1 MRLPWSGGYASA
13 ILATRYGV
21 SFWLCLPLSG
31 LVSAA
36 LGALIGWP
44 VLRLK
49 GVYFAMTTLSL
60 TEAIRLLALNGGDL
74 TKGATGIVNIPRPGA
89 IRIFGL
95 TIVPEFNGADP
106 LPFYFLA
113 CALLVLG
120 LAGVWRL
127 STSRLGWVF
136 RSLRQNE
143 DLATS
148 IGINVAKYRVI
159 AFGVCCFM
167 GGIGGAFFAVFHQ
180 NIYPATYT
188 ISDSVNFMLYCF
200 LGGLSYIFG
209 PVVGAF
215 LLVIAFELLHAVQ
228 DYQALIYGVLM
239 IVCMLWLPNG
249 ILSLGLRPEGKRR
262 REGLTMAILDVQGI
276 TKRFGG
282 LTAVNSVSFSVEKGA
297 ILSVIGPNGAGKST
311 LFKLISSF
319 VTPTSGRV
327 NFDGQNDHRS
337 ASRMRWLDAGVVRTF
352 QETTIFKEMT
362 ALQNVIV
369 AHQLRCSGLEFRRLF
384 LERHGAC

>member
-1 MRLPWSGGYASA
+1 MGLDINQLTGSPGSVGAAVASEHIPLTPRQKLRFAALVLILFIAIPVLLGRSPYFITVLTNAAILSFISLGVWVTFSIGRMNLAQGAFALVGGYAGA

-31 LVSAA
+31 LVSAVV
-36 LGALIGWP
+36 GALIGWP

-60 TEAIRLLALNGGDL
+60 TEAIRLLALNGGDI
-74 TKGATGIVNIPRPGA
+74 TNGATGIVNIPRPGA
-89 IRIFGL
+89 IRILGL

-120 LAGVWRL
+120 LVAVWRL

-167 GGIGGAFFAVFHQ
+167 GGIGGAFFAAFHQ

-188 ISDSVNFMLYCF
+188 ISVSVNFMLYCF

-215 LLVIAFELLHAVQ
+215 LLVIAFEVLQAVQ
-228 DYQALIYGVLM
+228 NYQALIYGILM
-239 IVCMLWLPNG
+239 IACMLWLPNG
-249 ILSLGLRPEGKRR
+249 ILSLGLRH
-262 REGLTMAILDVQGI
+262 
-276 TKRFGG
+276 
-282 LTAVNSVSFSVEKGA
+282 
-297 ILSVIGPNGAGKST
+297 
-311 LFKLISSF
+311 
-319 VTPTSGRV
+319 
-327 NFDGQNDHRS
+327 DGQRRD
-337 ASRMRWLDAGVVRTF
+337 GRT
-352 QETTIFKEMT
+352 
-362 ALQNVIV
+362 
-369 AHQLRCSGLEFRRLF
+369 
-384 LERHGAC
+384 

>member
-1 MRLPWSGGYASA
+1 MGLEINQLTHHEASGSSRIASENGRLSFRQKLRFAGFVLILFVAVPILLGRSSYYITVLTNAAILSFISLGAFALVGGYAVA

-31 LVSAA
+31 LISAA

-60 TEAIRLLALNGGDL
+60 TEAIRLLALNGGDI

-89 IRIFGL
+89 IGLFGL

-120 LAGVWRL
+120 LVAVWRL

-159 AFGVCCFM
+159 AFGACCFM
-167 GGIGGAFFAVFHQ
+167 GGIG
-180 NIYPATYT
+180 
-188 ISDSVNFMLYCF
+188 
-200 LGGLSYIFG
+200 
-209 PVVGAF
+209 
-215 LLVIAFELLHAVQ
+215 
-228 DYQALIYGVLM
+228 
-239 IVCMLWLPNG
+239 
-249 ILSLGLRPEGKRR
+249 
-262 REGLTMAILDVQGI
+262 
-276 TKRFGG
+276 
-282 LTAVNSVSFSVEKGA
+282 
-297 ILSVIGPNGAGKST
+297 
-311 LFKLISSF
+311 
-319 VTPTSGRV
+319 
-327 NFDGQNDHRS
+327 
-337 ASRMRWLDAGVVRTF
+337 
-352 QETTIFKEMT
+352 
-362 ALQNVIV
+362 
-369 AHQLRCSGLEFRRLF
+369 
-384 LERHGAC
+384 

>member
-1 MRLPWSGGYASA
+1 MGLEVDQLTRRAQADAGAASENGRLTTGAKLRFVCLLLFLFILVPILLGKMPYFVTVLTNAAILSFISLGVWITFSIGRMNLAQGAFALVGGYSGA
-13 ILATRYGV
+13 ILATRFGL
-21 SFWLCLPLSG
+21 SFWLCLPLAG
-31 LVSAA
+31 VISAI

-60 TEAIRLLALNGGDL
+60 TEAIRLLALNGGDI
-74 TKGATGIVNIPRPGA
+74 TKGATGIVSIPRPEA
-89 IRIFGL
+89 IKIFGL
-95 TIVPEFNGADP
+95 TIIPEFNGANP

-113 CALLVLG
+113 CALLILG
-120 LAGVWRL
+120 LIGVWRL

-159 AFGVCCFM
+159 AFAACCFM
-167 GGIGGAFFAVFHQ
+167 GGTGGAFFAAFHQ

-215 LLVIAFELLHAVQ
+215 LLVIAFELLHSVQ
-228 DYQALIYGVLM
+228 EYQALIYGVLM

-249 ILSLGLRPEGKRR
+249 ILSLGLRHDGNRR
-262 REGLTMAILDVQGI
+262 
-276 TKRFGG
+276 
-282 LTAVNSVSFSVEKGA
+282 N
-297 ILSVIGPNGAGKST
+297 GKS
-311 LFKLISSF
+311 
-319 VTPTSGRV
+319 
-327 NFDGQNDHRS
+327 
-337 ASRMRWLDAGVVRTF
+337 
-352 QETTIFKEMT
+352 
-362 ALQNVIV
+362 
-369 AHQLRCSGLEFRRLF
+369 
-384 LERHGAC
+384 